1 MISTINSSPDPP
13 LRTQRDLGPKKPLI
27 SRDFHLVDLRT
38 KIAHAKNEFRN
49 ASSYSSALEDLQT
62 HQAQVPLST
71 WIPPLLIAEKPSMSQ
86 GSPWDHR
93 TSQDWAIT
101 PLTSHSPLST
111 ERPLKLLG
119 YLLVIQIHRCLP
131 ILHFSLM
138 KALIGSV
145 NLATIHRTARFLS
158 LHRHPH
164 LAWAL

>member
-1 MISTINSSPDPP
+1 MP
-13 LRTQRDLGPKKPLI
+13 
-27 SRDFHLVDLRT
+27 
-38 KIAHAKNEFRN
+38 
-49 ASSYSSALEDLQT
+49 
-62 HQAQVPLST
+62 
-71 WIPPLLIAEKPSMSQ
+71 Q